1 MFRVEGLGVR
11 VWGLRGHVL
20 RSRGGLESE
29 VDGGPRRA
37 WGVEVMVMGLF
48 SRTGLGLLG
57 PRRACGVQVREL
69 RSRSGYGF
77 ESRQARCDVL

>member
-29 VDGGPRRA
+29 VDDGPRRA
-37 WGVEVMVMGLF
+37 WGVEVMGLL
-48 SRTGLGLLG
+48 SRTGYWLFSSEGR
-57 PRRACGVQVREL
+57 PGVTFGKVADLE
-69 RSRSGYGF
+69 
-77 ESRQARCDVL
+77 QARCDML